1 MVREPMEN
9 EQHAMPDARQAATRI
24 FGTATISPLI
34 MSALD
39 EAMEKQGT
47 DPMEPAEFDETLI
60 RCFSRHLKS
69 LSSVTIEEMIW
80 ANEHMDAIIGGLI
93 ANATGPETQKA
104 NNIWTYISGAI
115 ERKRLGIGT
124 IINNGLLM
132 RKTGWCHGDILKGR
146 ETSEISKAKN
156 DFMEAAMLHPDRSR
170 FIPCLHEW
178 APIGLRHERHER
190 DETVERKRIR
200 LLEALALFA
209 THDDAPIEE
218 ETLEALV
225 RNYKWHGSSQF
236 DMMRYYHEHQSFET
250 LPTTLYTLYALG
262 LVDRESSLMMRG
274 DSQPKHL
281 KDMCRAINASI
292 GYMKQG
298 LPDDFIRESVDIR

>member
-1 MVREPMEN
+1 MN
-9 EQHAMPDARQAATRI
+9 ETLQVATRI

-39 EAMEKQGT
+39 EAIRKQGT
-47 DPMEPAEFDETLI
+47 DPMSNGEFDETLT

-69 LSSVTIEEMIW
+69 LSTVTIEEMIW

-124 IINNGLLM
+124 IINNGMLM

-146 ETSEISKAKN
+146 ETPEISKAKN
-156 DFMEAAMLHPDRSR
+156 DFMEAAMMRPDRSR

-178 APIGLRHERHER
+178 APIGLRYERQER
-190 DETVERKRIR
+190 DEAVERKRIR
-200 LLEALALFA
+200 LLEALTLFA
-209 THDDAPIEE
+209 TDDDAPIEE

-225 RNYKWHGSSQF
+225 SNYKWHGSSQF
-236 DMMRYYHEHQSFET
+236 DMVRYYHEHQSFET
-250 LPTTLYTLYALG
+250 LPTTLYALYALG